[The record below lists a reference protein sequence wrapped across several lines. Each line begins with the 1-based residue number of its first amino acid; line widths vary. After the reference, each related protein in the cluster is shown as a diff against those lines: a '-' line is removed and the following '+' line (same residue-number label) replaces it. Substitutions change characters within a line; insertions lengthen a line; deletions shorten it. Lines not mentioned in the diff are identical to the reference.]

1 MYKTLATFHIS
12 NYNKENVNFIG
23 RFYMEKN
30 ASGAG
35 VSRGGLFSTSEI
47 KILICYIL
55 DAIDEPVPV
64 DMLANVLHY
73 EGLANA
79 FEVSDAVVSLSQ
91 SGQIIAV
98 DTSEQ
103 NYRITDSGRNT
114 AKTLKSSLSSV
125 VKERAYLAVMK
136 MFAKFKNAKDNAFE
150 ITHENGATYLSCSA
164 LDGGKPFITVKLLIT
179 DEEQGSFIRERF
191 LENPSAIY
199 SKIIEMLTQ

>member
-1 MYKTLATFHIS
+1 
-12 NYNKENVNFIG
+12 
-23 RFYMEKN
+23 MEKN

-55 DAIDEPVPV
+55 SAIDEPVPV

-79 FEVSDAVVSLSQ
+79 FEVSDAVVSLAN
-91 SGQIIAV
+91 SGQITATDDAKQI
-98 DTSEQ
+98 
-103 NYRITDSGRNT
+103 YKITVSGRET
-114 AKTLKSSLSSV
+114 ANTLKSSLSSI

-136 MFAKFKNAKDNAFE
+136 MFAKFKNAKDNHFE

-164 LDGGKPFITVKLLIT
+164 VDGGKPFITIKMLIT
-179 DEEQGSFIRERF
+179 DEEQGNIIKERF

>member
-1 MYKTLATFHIS
+1 
-12 NYNKENVNFIG
+12 
-23 RFYMEKN
+23 MEKN

-35 VSRGGLFSTSEI
+35 VARGGLFSTAEI

-55 DAIDEPVPV
+55 SAINEPVPV

-79 FEVSDAVVSLSQ
+79 FEVSDAVVSLST
-91 SGQIIAV
+91 SGQITAV
-98 DTSEQ
+98 DDTEQ
-103 NYRITDSGRNT
+103 VYQITDSGKAT
-114 AKTLKSSLSSV
+114 AATLKSSLSSV

-136 MFAKFKNAKDNAFE
+136 MFAKFKNSKDNVFE
-150 ITHENGATYLSCSA
+150 ITHENNATYLSCSA
-164 LDGGKPFITVKLLIT
+164 IDGGKPFITIKMLIT
-179 DEEQGSFIRERF
+179 DEEQGRFISERF

>member
-1 MYKTLATFHIS
+1 
-12 NYNKENVNFIG
+12 
-23 RFYMEKN
+23 MEKN

-55 DAIDEPVPV
+55 DAIGEPIPV
-64 DMLANVLHY
+64 EMLANVLHY

-79 FEVSDAVVSLSQ
+79 FEVSDAVVSLAN
-91 SGQIIAV
+91 SGQINAV
-98 DTSEQ
+98 DQDEQ
-103 NYRITDSGRNT
+103 VYKITNSGRET
-114 AKTLKSSLSSV
+114 ATTLKSSLSSV

-136 MFAKFKNAKDNAFE
+136 MFAKFKNAKDNVFE
-150 ITHENGATYLSCSA
+150 ISNENGSTYLSCSA
-164 LDGGKPFITVKLLIT
+164 LDNGKPFMTVKLLIT
-179 DEEQGSFIRERF
+179 DEEQGNVIRERF

>member
-1 MYKTLATFHIS
+1 
-12 NYNKENVNFIG
+12 
-23 RFYMEKN
+23 MEKN

-55 DAIDEPVPV
+55 DAIDEPMPV
-64 DMLANVLHY
+64 EMLANVLHY

-79 FEVSDAVVSLSQ
+79 FEVSDAIVSLAN
-91 SGQIIAV
+91 SGQIIA
-98 DTSEQ
+98 
-103 NYRITDSGRNT
+103 TDSEEQVYKITNAGKET
-114 AKTLKSSLSSV
+114 AKMLKSSLSSV

-136 MFAKFKNAKDNAFE
+136 MFAKFKNAKDNLFE
-150 ITHENGATYLSCSA
+150 ISNENGSTYLSCSA
-164 LDGGKPFITVKLLIT
+164 LDNGKPFITVKLLIT
-179 DEEQGSFIRERF
+179 DEEQGNVIKEKF

>member
-1 MYKTLATFHIS
+1 
-12 NYNKENVNFIG
+12 
-23 RFYMEKN
+23 MEKN

-35 VSRGGLFSTSEI
+35 VARGGLFSTTEI

-55 DAIDEPVPV
+55 SAIEEGVPV

-79 FEVSDAVVSLSQ
+79 FEVSDAVVSLAS
-91 SGQIIAV
+91 SGQIKAT
-98 DTSEQ
+98 DNTEQ
-103 NYRITDSGRNT
+103 VYQITDSGKAT
-114 AKTLKSSLSSV
+114 AENLKSSLSSV

-136 MFAKFKNAKDNAFE
+136 MLAKFKNAKDNHFE

-164 LDGGKPFITVKLLIT
+164 IDGGKPFITVKMLIT
-179 DEEQGSFIRERF
+179 DEEQAGFIRERF
-191 LENPSAIY
+191 LENPAKIY

>member
-1 MYKTLATFHIS
+1 
-12 NYNKENVNFIG
+12 
-23 RFYMEKN
+23 MEKN

-35 VSRGGLFSTSEI
+35 VSRGGLFSTAEI

-55 DAIDEPVPV
+55 TAIDEPVPV

-79 FEVSDAVVSLSQ
+79 FEVSDAVVLLSE
-91 SGQIIAV
+91 SGQIVAT
-98 DTSEQ
+98 DDSEQ
-103 NYRITDSGRNT
+103 VYKITDSGRAT
-114 AKTLKSSLSSV
+114 ATTLKASLSSV

-136 MFAKFKNAKDNAFE
+136 MFAKFKNSKDNVFE
-150 ITHENGATYLSCSA
+150 ITHENDATYLSCSA
-164 LDGGKPFITVKLLIT
+164 LDGGKPFITIKMRIT
-179 DEEQGSFIRERF
+179 DEDQGRFISEKF

>member
-1 MYKTLATFHIS
+1 
-12 NYNKENVNFIG
+12 
-23 RFYMEKN
+23 MEKN

-35 VSRGGLFSTSEI
+35 VARGGLFSTSEI

-55 DAIDEPVPV
+55 SAIDEPVPV

-79 FEVSDAVVSLSQ
+79 FEVSDAVVSLAQ
-91 SGQIIAV
+91 SGQIVATDDGEQTYQITPNGRS
-98 DTSEQ
+98 TS
-103 NYRITDSGRNT
+103 T
-114 AKTLKSSLSSV
+114 TLKSSLSSV

-136 MFAKFKNAKDNAFE
+136 MFAKFKNAKDNLFE
-150 ITHENGATYLSCSA
+150 ITHENGNTYLSCSA
-164 LDGGKPFITVKLLIT
+164 IDNGKPFITVKMLIT
-179 DEEQGSFIRERF
+179 DDDQGNFIREKF

>member
-1 MYKTLATFHIS
+1 
-12 NYNKENVNFIG
+12 
-23 RFYMEKN
+23 MEKN

-55 DAIDEPVPV
+55 SSINEPVPV

-91 SGQIIAV
+91 SGQIKAT
-98 DTSEQ
+98 DELEQ
-103 NYRITDSGRNT
+103 VYQITDSGKET
-114 AKTLKSSLSSV
+114 ATTLKASLSSV

-136 MFAKFKNAKDNAFE
+136 MFAKFKNAKDNCFE
-150 ITHENGATYLSCSA
+150 ITHEDGATYLSCSA
-164 LDGGKPFITVKLLIT
+164 IDAGKPFITIKLLIT
-179 DEEQGSFIRERF
+179 DEDQGNTIREKF
-191 LENPSAIY
+191 LENPAAIY
-199 SKIIEMLTQ
+199 SKVIEMLTQ

>member
-1 MYKTLATFHIS
+1 
-12 NYNKENVNFIG
+12 
-23 RFYMEKN
+23 MEKN

-55 DAIDEPVPV
+55 SAIDEPVPV

-79 FEVSDAVVSLSQ
+79 FEVSDAVVSLAN
-91 SGQIIAV
+91 SGQITATDDAKQI
-98 DTSEQ
+98 
-103 NYRITDSGRNT
+103 YKITVSGRET
-114 AKTLKSSLSSV
+114 ANTLKSSLSSI

-136 MFAKFKNAKDNAFE
+136 MFAKFKNAKDNHFE

-164 LDGGKPFITVKLLIT
+164 IDCGKPFITIKMLIT
-179 DEEQGSFIRERF
+179 DEEQGNIIKERF

>member
-1 MYKTLATFHIS
+1 
-12 NYNKENVNFIG
+12 
-23 RFYMEKN
+23 MEKN

-55 DAIDEPVPV
+55 NSIGEPVPV

-79 FEVSDAVVSLSQ
+79 FEVSDAVVSLSS
-91 SGQIIAV
+91 SGQITATDDSEQFYIITDTGRA
-98 DTSEQ
+98 TSE
-103 NYRITDSGRNT
+103 
-114 AKTLKSSLSSV
+114 TLKSSLSSV

-136 MFAKFKNAKDNAFE
+136 MFAKFKNAKDNKFE
-150 ITHENGATYLSCSA
+150 ITHEDGATYLSCSA
-164 LDGGKPFITVKLLIT
+164 IDGGKPFITVKLLMT
-179 DEEQGSFIRERF
+179 DEDQATVIREKF

-199 SKIIEMLTQ
+199 SKIIEMLTM

>member
-1 MYKTLATFHIS
+1 
-12 NYNKENVNFIG
+12 
-23 RFYMEKN
+23 MEKN

-55 DAIDEPVPV
+55 SAINEPVPV

-79 FEVSDAVVSLSQ
+79 FEVSDAVVSLSA
-91 SGQIIAV
+91 SGQIKAT
-98 DTSEQ
+98 DDAEQ
-103 NYRITDSGRNT
+103 IYQITESGKST
-114 AKTLKSSLSSV
+114 ASTLKSSLSSV

-136 MFAKFKNAKDNAFE
+136 MFAKFKNAKDNVFE
-150 ITHENGATYLSCSA
+150 ITHENGGTYISCSA
-164 LDGGKPFITVKLLIT
+164 LDSGKPFITVKLLIT
-179 DEEQGSFIRERF
+179 DEEQGNFIKEKF

-199 SKIIEMLTQ
+199 SKIIELLTM

>member
-1 MYKTLATFHIS
+1 
-12 NYNKENVNFIG
+12 
-23 RFYMEKN
+23 MEKN

-55 DAIDEPVPV
+55 SAIEEPVPV

-79 FEVSDAVVSLSQ
+79 FEVSDAVVSLAA
-91 SGQIIAV
+91 SGQIVAT
-98 DTSEQ
+98 DSAEQ
-103 NYRITDSGRNT
+103 TYQITDSGKDT
-114 AKTLKSSLSSV
+114 ATTLKASLSSV

-136 MFAKFKNAKDNAFE
+136 MFAKFKNAKDNIFE
-150 ITHENGATYLSCSA
+150 ITHENNATYLSCSA

-179 DEEQGSFIRERF
+179 DEEQGNLIREKF

-199 SKIIEMLTQ
+199 AKIIEMLTQ

>member
-1 MYKTLATFHIS
+1 
-12 NYNKENVNFIG
+12 
-23 RFYMEKN
+23 MEKN

-35 VSRGGLFSTSEI
+35 VARGGLFSTSEI

-55 DAIDEPVPV
+55 SAIDEPVPV

-91 SGQIIAV
+91 SGQIVAT
-98 DTSEQ
+98 DPSEQ
-103 NYRITDSGRNT
+103 IYRITDSGRST
-114 AKTLKSSLSSV
+114 ASTLKSSLSSV

-136 MFAKFKNAKDNAFE
+136 MFAKFKNAKDNLFE
-150 ITHENGATYLSCSA
+150 ITRENGATYLSCSA
-164 LDGGKPFITVKLLIT
+164 IDNGKAFLTVKLLLT
-179 DEEQGSFIRERF
+179 DEDQAGFIREKF